1 MGEIE
6 QTCRQN
12 GIEVLSFHP
21 FSSPMESVYLFSTYD
36 RRIEE
41 MIQLYSEF
49 FGTMKRLGAKIFV
62 LHGAI
67 LSSKCPPEHYVKQFR
82 LLAETGRKYGVT
94 VAQENVSYCLSGD
107 LEFLKMMKRELGG
120 YARFV
125 LDLKQVRRAHGDT
138 FEYIRALGEN
148 IVHLHISD
156 GSVER
161 DCLPVGH
168 GEFDFRRLM
177 QGMDALG
184 YSGAYMMELYR
195 QNYDE
200 FAGSGSRWT
209 GSRTSRTAW
218 VSDKKRPP
226 DLSGGLN
233 CICGRSYSD
242 SCFFFSSL
250 RARYFAMFRLLL
262 SRIAETAGMLR
273 NFWTASVTRL
283 IPVKRSC

>member
-1 MGEIE
+1 MKIGVSSASLYPLHAEDAFAELAALGVRCAELFANSTCEARDPVVGEIE

-177 QGMDALG
+177 QGM
-184 YSGAYMMELYR
+184 
-195 QNYDE
+195 
-200 FAGSGSRWT
+200 
-209 GSRTSRTAW
+209 
-218 VSDKKRPP
+218 
-226 DLSGGLN
+226 LS
-233 CICGRSYSD
+233 
-242 SCFFFSSL
+242 
-250 RARYFAMFRLLL
+250 
-262 SRIAETAGMLR
+262 
-273 NFWTASVTRL
+273 L
-283 IPVKRSC
+283 IHI

>member
-1 MGEIE
+1 MKIGVSSASLYPLHAEDAFAELAALGVRCAELFANSTCEARDPVVGEIE
-6 QTCRQN
+6 QTCRKN

-200 FAGSGSRWT
+200 FARLRESVDRLQDI
-209 GSRTSRTAW
+209 A
-218 VSDKKRPP
+218 
-226 DLSGGLN
+226 
-233 CICGRSYSD
+233 D
-242 SCFFFSSL
+242 SL
-250 RARYFAMFRLLL
+250 GIR
-262 SRIAETAGMLR
+262 
-273 NFWTASVTRL
+273 
-283 IPVKRSC
+283 